1 MMGSDDI
8 KRAIKEGLVM
18 LTCYALYI
26 ILFVMLAIKLWVK
39 IK

>member
-1 MMGSDDI
+1 MMGSDDV
-8 KRAIKEGLVM
+8 KRAIKETLVM
-18 LTCYALYI
+18 LICYALYL